1 MRGGEGC
8 LGDGSGHSHSK
19 RAPRVRS
26 QPHTA
31 YWAAARRRR
40 LEIAC
45 GGVVRIGGGSRTA
58 AATRDQAAG
67 GTGHEGKEHTASAGD
82 SPPPP
87 TTTTTRGP
95 SPQSGR
101 PPAAPRTPPRALAG
115 RRWPQDVVGIEWLK
129 RGPRGGRLQAGGAGG
144 LNKWALFGLEPA
156 QSDDAGWCWVGHG
169 ADATRA
175 IS

>member
-1 MRGGEGC
+1 MGLRFRMHQERGVRGGEGC

-87 TTTTTRGP
+87 L
-95 SPQSGR
+95 
-101 PPAAPRTPPRALAG
+101 PP
-115 RRWPQDVVGIEWLK
+115 
-129 RGPRGGRLQAGGAGG
+129 PRGGRPHSLGGHPQHPERRHERLPAVAGLRTWWGSSG
-144 LNKWALFGLEPA
+144 
-156 QSDDAGWCWVGHG
+156 
-169 ADATRA
+169 
-175 IS
+175 